1 METEK
6 VNTGET
12 APDKDFLE
20 RVDKIADELRSMGQE
35 DMENRFVLLIAGEG
49 GLVTRLLQGRTNRLT
64 NLSGQS
70 LAEDKEGRKVMLG
83 IIISWLGSIDQRFAL
98 GIAKALYERVKQ
110 ASKEEA
116 SRPKAEA

>member
-12 APDKDFLE
+12 APDKDFLA
-20 RVDKIADELRSMGQE
+20 RVDEIADELRSMALE
-35 DMENRFVLLIAGEG
+35 DEENRFVLLIAGEG
-49 GLVTRLLQGRTNRLT
+49 GFATRLLQGHANRLI
-64 NLSGQS
+64 NISGQS
-70 LAEDKEGRKVMLG
+70 LASDKEGRKVMLG

-98 GIAKALYERVKQ
+98 GIAKALYESVKQ
-110 ASKEEA
+110 RSKEEA